1 MNELILGDNTL
12 LVQLDHV
19 RLTHLNHS
27 VLHFLGTRDEEFN
40 DFMFANL
47 DNLMKKST
55 LVSGVG
61 EKERSQFLN
70 ALRGNIHQRATA
82 F

>member
-1 MNELILGDNTL
+1 MELDDI
-12 LVQLDHV
+12 
-19 RLTHLNHS
+19 RLTYLNHS
-27 VLHFLGTRDEEFN
+27 VLHFLGTRDEGFN

-61 EKERSQFLN
+61 EKERNQFFN
-70 ALRGNIHQRATA
+70 AIRQNIYHRASTL
-82 F
+82 